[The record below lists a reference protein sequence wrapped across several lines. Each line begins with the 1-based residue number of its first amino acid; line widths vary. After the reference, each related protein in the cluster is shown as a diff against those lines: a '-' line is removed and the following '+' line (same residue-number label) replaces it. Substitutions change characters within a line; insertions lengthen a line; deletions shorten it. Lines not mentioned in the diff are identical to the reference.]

1 MDKILE
7 ALTKMLPEDQ
17 VSEVAKAVKA
27 ELESAK
33 SSIREE
39 LEADF
44 AAKLEEAYEELSEEL
59 KTSENTAFH
68 GYQEAYAIIEDLRKR
83 LDMQQAEFD
92 SAMHEGYEEAFQMLE
107 NERSKNKNIEREMYN
122 TFNDKLAEMKEYMTD
137 KITAF
142 LEYKGQEIYEQA
154 RKDVMSDPRFVE
166 HKVVLDR
173 VVETVSDYITDTDYA
188 SVTSSKLDEAH
199 SRITDLE
206 GQLRILEARNIRLSN
221 DNTKLNEEV
230 RHKHQLISESANQ
243 NKKERAEAAKKVTGR
258 GRAVSDPE
266 LIAEWQNKPV
276 SERPTEEADTTLV
289 ESLDPDYL
297 HQMQVLAGTKTND

>member
-7 ALTKMLPEDQ
+7 ALTKRLPEDQ

-33 SSIREE
+33 CSIREE

-59 KTSENTAFH
+59 KTSENTAVH
-68 GYQEAYAIIEDLRKR
+68 GYQESYAIIEDLRKR

-142 LEYKGQEIYEQA
+142 LEYKGQEIY
-154 RKDVMSDPRFVE
+154 
-166 HKVVLDR
+166 
-173 VVETVSDYITDTDYA
+173 
-188 SVTSSKLDEAH
+188 
-199 SRITDLE
+199 
-206 GQLRILEARNIRLSN
+206 
-221 DNTKLNEEV
+221 
-230 RHKHQLISESANQ
+230 
-243 NKKERAEAAKKVTGR
+243 
-258 GRAVSDPE
+258 
-266 LIAEWQNKPV
+266 
-276 SERPTEEADTTLV
+276 
-289 ESLDPDYL
+289 
-297 HQMQVLAGTKTND
+297 